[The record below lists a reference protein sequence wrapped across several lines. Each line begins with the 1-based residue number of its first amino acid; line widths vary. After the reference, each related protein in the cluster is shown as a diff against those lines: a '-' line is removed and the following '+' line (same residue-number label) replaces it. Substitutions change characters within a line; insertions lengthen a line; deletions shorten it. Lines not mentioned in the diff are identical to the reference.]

1 MTIINKRHCEG
12 FARGNPEK
20 FWSTKVDPTSTNV
33 KFIQS
38 YPPRIKRAYGW
49 KLLVSALRT
58 LLGGRCLGF
67 CFTKSRNSLHYV
79 VAHLTFRYFGVPLRF
94 SLHKIRKKKPS
105 KEG

>member
-20 FWSTKVDPTSTNV
+20 YWSTKVDPTSTNV

-38 YPPRIKRAYGW
+38 YPPRIKRAYGR

-58 LLGGRCLGF
+58 LLGW
-67 CFTKSRNSLHYV
+67 
-79 VAHLTFRYFGVPLRF
+79 
-94 SLHKIRKKKPS
+94 RKKSPQMRA
-105 KEG
+105 EFNLEREF